1 MGEAVRSWGLTP
13 LARLPGNPSNAVAPQ
28 VEHLPSLG
36 MERMILERASLSS
49 ACLILIAQCPST
61 TYAYGAY
68 CHKIINLLKISQQ
81 ARKIKVEETLPQ
93 EEFVATNPYLA
104 V

>member
-1 MGEAVRSWGLTP
+1 VQRCPTLRQ
-13 LARLPGNPSNAVAPQ
+13 LA
-28 VEHLPSLG
+28 SLG

-81 ARKIKVEETLPQ
+81 AIKINVEETLPQ
-93 EEFVATNPYLA
+93 ERFVATNPYLA